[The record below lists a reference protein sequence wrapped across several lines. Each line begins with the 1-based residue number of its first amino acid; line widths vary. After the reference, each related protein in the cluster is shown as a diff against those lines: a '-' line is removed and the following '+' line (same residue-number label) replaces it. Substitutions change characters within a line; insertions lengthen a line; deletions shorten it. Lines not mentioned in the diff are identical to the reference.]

1 MNFTTFVVSNSMDAL
16 ALAYDELNIDRDRS
30 LAASVLVLLQELT
43 AQYPPEMFTDDELT
57 LIADWITH
65 DKARRAGR
73 GMFAIPE
80 VPVMLTED
88 APKTEAVEPEAV
100 MA

>member
-57 LIADWITH
+57 LIADCMTLSFCISTNIETPNEW
-65 DKARRAGR
+65 
-73 GMFAIPE
+73 
-80 VPVMLTED
+80 ED
-88 APKTEAVEPEAV
+88 NGQ
-100 MA
+100 

>member
-43 AQYPPEMFTDDELT
+43 GQYPPEMFTDDELT
-57 LIADWITH
+57 LIADCMTLSFCISTNIETPNEW
-65 DKARRAGR
+65 
-73 GMFAIPE
+73 
-80 VPVMLTED
+80 ED
-88 APKTEAVEPEAV
+88 NGQ
-100 MA
+100 

>member
-43 AQYPPEMFTDDELT
+43 GQYPPEMFTDDELT
-57 LIADWITH
+57 LIADCMTLSFCISTNIEMPNEW
-65 DKARRAGR
+65 
-73 GMFAIPE
+73 
-80 VPVMLTED
+80 ED
-88 APKTEAVEPEAV
+88 NEQ
-100 MA
+100 